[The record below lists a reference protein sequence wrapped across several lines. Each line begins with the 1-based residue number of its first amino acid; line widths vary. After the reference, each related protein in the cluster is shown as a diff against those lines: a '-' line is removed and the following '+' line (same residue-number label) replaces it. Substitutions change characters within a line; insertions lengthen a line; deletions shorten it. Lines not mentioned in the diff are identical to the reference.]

1 MPNIDIDINSNL
13 TSTERKVFNLIDN
26 VRKKRSPSTVVRAVG
41 GWTRDKLLNKPSDD
55 IDLMVD
61 NISGAEFAKL
71 VAEELGIT
79 KDPHIIQ
86 ENPEK
91 TKNIEAAKMH
101 IPIDGQEI
109 EIDFVQA
116 RTEEYG
122 SNRREVSTRPASAQE
137 DAMRRDLTIGAIFYN
152 INEKK
157 VEDFTGKGLK
167 DLITNTIRTPYDS
180 GDEKSLDNVKK
191 TFIEDPLRVFRAI
204 RFAAKYNGNI
214 SPATLQAMQDPDVIN
229 AIFFS
234 ERKIATERIGQEF
247 KKMLKSENPQLA
259 IKLLKE
265 TGLLQHI
272 INSSLKG
279 TEYEGKMEE
288 LDMDQ
293 KNPNHELNL
302 WGHTYQVI
310 ENLLNNVQ
318 FDNDE
323 KRIIMILAALTHD
336 FGKLYRDIHG
346 ESSSSPVSKSYHGHE
361 KASKMITEHILR
373 FLKFENN
380 VIQQVSGLANY
391 HMAPH
396 QFERG
401 EGGES
406 AIRRFIRKMGEESL
420 NWIDVLNLS
429 IADAYSKGL
438 KINPKTIESYNQLKN
453 KMEHALTTMK
463 IENNKVKPILN
474 GNQIMDILGV
484 KPGRHISVIQEYF
497 NNLRDEIPDLT
508 EEQAK
513 QKLLDFKL
521 EAEQLINSNSEI
533 NNISEAIMQ
542 IIKRNIKVSNKISH
556 LITSN
561 VCSKHLFEN
570 EYNDINNLFKE
581 NKYTEALS
589 KIKSLFNQYPEDDN
603 IARFASIFVF
613 KILCRNPKSRD
624 NELLQLIMDRA
635 SNNLFDPILHAHST
649 GLLILLK
656 TSTDFKNIKEI
667 GEKVCEMNSGIMRSI
682 LDQLPKEIYHKDLKD
697 YFENMIN
704 KRNEN
709 LT

>member
-1 MPNIDIDINSNL
+1 MPDIDINIYANL
-13 TSTERKVFNLIDN
+13 TSTERKIFNLIDEI
-26 VRKKRSPSTVVRAVG
+26 RQKRSPSTVVRAVG

-61 NISGAEFAKL
+61 NMSGAEFAKII
-71 VAEELGIT
+71 AEELGLE
-79 KDPHIIQ
+79 KDPHVIQ

-101 IPIDGQEI
+101 IPVDGQEI

-122 SNRREVSTRPASAQE
+122 TNRREVVTRPASAEE

-152 INEKK
+152 INERK

-180 GDEKSLDNVKK
+180 GDKSSIDDVKK

-204 RFAAKYNGNI
+204 RFASKYNANI
-214 SPATLQAMQDPDVIN
+214 SPATFNAMQDDDVIN

-272 INSSLKG
+272 INVALKG
-279 TEYEGKMEE
+279 TEYEDLMEE

-293 KNPNHELNL
+293 KNPHHELNL
-302 WGHTYQVI
+302 WEHTYQVI
-310 ENLLNNVQ
+310 INLLNNVD
-318 FDNDE
+318 FEDDE
-323 KRIIMILAALTHD
+323 KKIIMILSALTHD
-336 FGKLYRDIHG
+336 FGKLYKEIHG
-346 ESSSSPVSKSYHGHE
+346 ESPAFPGAKSYHGHE
-361 KASKMITEHILR
+361 KASKTITEHILR

-380 VIQQVSGLANY
+380 VIQQVAGLANY
-391 HMAPH
+391 HMIPH
-396 QFERG
+396 QFEKG

-406 AIRRFIRKMGEESL
+406 AIRRFIRKMGEQSL
-420 NWIDVLNLS
+420 NWVDVLNLS

-438 KINPKTIESYNQLKN
+438 DVDPKTIESYNQLKN
-453 KMEHALTTMK
+453 KMEHALATMQ
-463 IENNKVKPILN
+463 IQNNKVKPILN
-474 GNQIMDILGV
+474 GNQIMDVLGV
-484 KPGRHISVIQEYF
+484 KPGRHISVIQEHF

-513 QKLLDFKL
+513 QKLIDFKI
-521 EAEQLINSNSEI
+521 EAEQLMSSNSEI
-533 NNISEAIMQ
+533 KNLSDAITNVIQ
-542 IIKRNIKVSNKISH
+542 KNTKLANSKSN

-561 VCSKHLFEN
+561 VCSKHLFDR
-570 EYNDINNLFKE
+570 EYNEINKLFNQK
-581 NKYTEALS
+581 KYTEALS
-589 KIKSLFNQYPEDDN
+589 KIKILFKKYPEDDN
-603 IARFASIFVF
+603 VARFSSIFVF
-613 KILCRNPKSRD
+613 KILCDNPKLRD
-624 NELLQLIMDRA
+624 NNLLQLIMDRA
-635 SNNLFDPILHAHST
+635 EKNLFDPALHAYSV
-649 GLLILLK
+649 GLLLLLK
-656 TSTDFKNIKEI
+656 TATEKETIKGM
-667 GEKVCEMNSGIMRSI
+667 GEKVANMNPGIMRSVI
-682 LDQLPKEIYHKDLKD
+682 DQLPKEIYHLELKQ
-697 YFENMIN
+697 FFKEII
-704 KRNEN
+704 
-709 LT
+709 